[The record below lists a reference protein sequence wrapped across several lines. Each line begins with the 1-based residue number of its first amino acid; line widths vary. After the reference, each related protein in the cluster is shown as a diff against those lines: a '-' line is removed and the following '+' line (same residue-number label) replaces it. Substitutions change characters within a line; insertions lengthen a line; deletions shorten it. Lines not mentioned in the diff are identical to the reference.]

1 MNEYPIHAT
10 EANDCPTSGQGGKIA
25 RGMAVFLLTF
35 FDEFHRKRVNTVPGV
50 FRSVVL
56 AFKHVAQMPV
66 ATGTQDFSPKA
77 IRIGELLY
85 SSFNLFIE
93 GWPTAAG
100 IKFTV
105 GIVKWSVT
113 SPANISSRLIKI
125 IVLTCE
131 GRLGPLGFYDVT
143 FL

>member
-1 MNEYPIHAT
+1 MP
-10 EANDCPTSGQGGKIA
+10 SVL
-25 RGMAVFLLTF
+25 RG
-35 FDEFHRKRVNTVPGV
+35 
-50 FRSVVL
+50 VVL

-85 SSFNLFIE
+85 SSFNLLIE

-113 SPANISSRLIKI
+113 SPAIISSRLIKI